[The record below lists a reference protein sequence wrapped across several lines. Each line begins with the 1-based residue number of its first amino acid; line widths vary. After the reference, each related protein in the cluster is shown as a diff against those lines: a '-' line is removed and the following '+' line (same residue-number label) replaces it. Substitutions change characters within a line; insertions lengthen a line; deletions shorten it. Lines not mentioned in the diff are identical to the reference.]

1 MPLPQR
7 VVLLIAQNLADN
19 APDRRAD
26 AYLFDVQRKIMEEA
40 FVPAGLTLE
49 VARWTEQGMNW
60 GQFDAALLLNCWDY
74 QDRHEAFLAR
84 LTEIEAAGVA
94 IFNPLDLVRWNIR
107 KTYLRDFE
115 SKGVAII
122 PTLWPEDPQAS
133 DVLAAFER
141 LGCDEVVL
149 KRQVGGGA
157 RGQSRYT
164 RATAPAS
171 GVLLDRPGMIQPLIP
186 SIITEGEYSFLFV
199 GGEFSHALV
208 KRAAPGDY
216 RIQEAYGGR
225 SMKVEPSAADKA
237 RAGAVLEA
245 LDEPPLYARVD
256 MVRGADGRLML
267 MELEVLEPYLFPA
280 EGPGVGAML
289 AAALKRRLS

>member
-1 MPLPQR
+1 
-7 VVLLIAQNLADN
+7 
-19 APDRRAD
+19 
-26 AYLFDVQRKIMEEA
+26 
-40 FVPAGLTLE
+40 
-49 VARWTEQGMNW
+49 
-60 GQFDAALLLNCWDY
+60 
-74 QDRHEAFLAR
+74 
-84 LTEIEAAGVA
+84 
-94 IFNPLDLVRWNIR
+94 
-107 KTYLRDFE
+107 
-115 SKGVAII
+115 
-122 PTLWPEDPQAS
+122 
-133 DVLAAFER
+133 
-141 LGCDEVVL
+141 
-149 KRQVGGGA
+149 
-157 RGQSRYT
+157 
-164 RATAPAS
+164 
-171 GVLLDRPGMIQPLIP
+171 VLLDRPGMIQPLIP